1 MSTSG
6 VVNTTVLDTKIS
18 EVENKT
24 SDTSILV
31 TTTVNTKIIKVH
43 YKIPNQEKCIA
54 APEFNKLTAEV
65 FAARLEQASL
75 VSKTNFNN
83 KLTSSN
89 RTIYLEVQ

>member
-1 MSTSG
+1 MSASG

-31 TTTVNTKIIKVH
+31 TTTVNTKIIKVD
-43 YKIPNQEKCIA
+43 YKIPYQEKYIA
-54 APEFNKLTAEV
+54 APEFNRLTAEV
-65 FAARLEQASL
+65 FAARLEQANL
-75 VSKTNFNN
+75 VSKTNFDN